1 MIQEHVLGRI
11 VDMTEDG
18 EAVIKAALPSLTRA
32 ADRQYE
38 TVEIILPDGRR
49 ITPLQRKK
57 CFALI
62 GEVAE
67 FVEGFRNAET
77 IESTKNLMKWEFI
90 LSRMEA
96 QERRL
101 FSLSNVDETTAR
113 EFINY
118 LIDFII
124 KNDIPTAVPLL
135 ENCED
140 VGKYVYACLMAKKCA
155 VCGRRCDLHH
165 VDSVGAN
172 GGDREKINHLGLQ
185 CLPLCRE
192 HHTELHNMGNKSFM
206 DKYHLQSVAI
216 DKKIAKLYK
225 LNTKGR
231 KDNE

>member
-18 EAVIKAALPSLTRA
+18 EAVIKAALPSLVRA

-77 IESTKNLMKWEFI
+77 VESTKEMLKWEF
-90 LSRMEA
+90 LLDRMSA

-101 FSLSNVDETTAR
+101 FSLSNVDETTASS
-113 EFINY
+113 FIDY
-118 LIDFII
+118 LVSFII
-124 KNDIPTAVPLL
+124 KHDIPTRVSLL

-140 VGKYVYACLMAKKCA
+140 IGRMVYACLMAKKC
-155 VCGRRCDLHH
+155 VCCGKPADLHH
-165 VDSVGAN
+165 VDAVGMGRN
-172 GGDREKINHLGLQ
+172 REEINHLGLQ

-192 HHTELHNMGNKSFM
+192 HHTELHGIGNKEFM
-206 DKYHLQSVAI
+206 ERYHLQAIPI
-216 DKKIAKLYK
+216 DKKIAKQYG